1 VGLIHRPATGPPHQ
15 LQQHSV
21 TCPYAVAAVLLPSLA
36 ATFST
41 IPLLPEI
48 TV

>member
-21 TCPYAVAAVLLPSLA
+21 TCPYAVAAVLPSLA

-41 IPLLPEI
+41 IIPLLPEI